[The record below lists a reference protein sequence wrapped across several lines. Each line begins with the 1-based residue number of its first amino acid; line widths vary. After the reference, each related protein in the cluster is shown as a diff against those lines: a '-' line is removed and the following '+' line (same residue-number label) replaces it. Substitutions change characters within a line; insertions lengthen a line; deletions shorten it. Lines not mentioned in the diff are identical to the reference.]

1 MVSTPTLVILV
12 IYFEFMVNFIA
23 NSSLVVKGSEKY
35 CLKAAA
41 FE

>member
-12 IYFEFMVNFIA
+12 IYIEFMVNFIA
-23 NSSLVVKGSEKY
+23 NSSLVKGSEKY
-35 CLKAAA
+35 CLKAAV